1 MIPRNKIDEILDAA
15 HITDV
20 VGSYISLKKRGTNLI
35 GLCPFH
41 NEKTPSFN
49 VSPAKGIYKCFGC
62 GKAGNAINFVMEY
75 EHLDF
80 IGALK
85 HLAERYNIE
94 LPKEEVSAEVLSEE
108 KRKQQE
114 REQLQVLNNFAM
126 QYFASNLLEGEE
138 GKMIGY
144 TYFEERGFRH
154 NTIVDFKLGYSNDSW
169 DAFYQ
174 AAKSAGYGDE
184 LLIASGLVKQSEQGK
199 IYDAYRGR
207 VIFPILG
214 LNGKPIA
221 FAGRILKAKDEKSPK
236 YVNSPETV
244 LYHKSNELYGLYQAR
259 QAVTAADTVYLVE
272 GYTDVISLYQ
282 GGVKNVVASSG
293 TSLTENQIKLIKRFT
308 ENVCVLYDGDAAGIK
323 ASLRGTDMLLE
334 AGLNVRIVLFPD
346 GEDPDSYCRKVG
358 PEAFDIFLTENK
370 QDFILFKASQL
381 SEDAENDPIKKA
393 ELVKDIMLSISKI
406 PDSFKRANFTKE
418 CSRILK
424 VDEQLLVSELNRM
437 LRNKLSADAKT
448 DIQLPKSEAAPT
460 ALDEQLRGLIEVDSQ
475 DYAERELLR
484 LILRFGDKEFNEAFH
499 VASYIIN
506 ELAVEDIAIENPVV
520 SDIFRFIANSINQ
533 DEPYVRLL
541 LNNEDPKLSA
551 LVADMLAD
559 KYNLSDGWG
568 RYDVD
573 VEKEETIYKR
583 LVDSTLLMLKL
594 KHNEKLISQ
603 NHKDMAEAKTDEDFE
618 QILMVQKHLLEQR
631 MRYTAQWGTVVVK

>member
-1 MIPRNKIDEILDAA
+1 MIPRSKIDEILDAA

-20 VGSYISLKKRGTNLI
+20 VGSYISLKKRGSNLL

-49 VSPAKGIYKCFGC
+49 VSPSKGIYKCFGC
-62 GKAGNAINFVMEY
+62 GKAGNVINFVMDY

-80 IGALK
+80 VGALK
-85 HLAERYNIE
+85 HLADRYNIE
-94 LPKEEVSAEVLSEE
+94 LPKEEVSAEVVSEE

-126 QYFASNLLEGEE
+126 QYFVSNLLETEE

-144 TYFEERGFRH
+144 SYFEERGFRH
-154 NTIVDFKLGYSNDSW
+154 ETIVDFKLGYSSDSW

-174 AAKSAGYGDE
+174 TAKSAGYTDE
-184 LLIASGLVKQSEQGK
+184 LLISSGLVKQSEQGK

-207 VIFPILG
+207 IIFPILG

-221 FAGRILKAKDEKSPK
+221 FAGRILKAKDEKNPK

-259 QAVTAADTVYLVE
+259 QAISAADTVYLVE
-272 GYTDVISLYQ
+272 GYTDVISLFQ
-282 GGVKNVVASSG
+282 GGVKNVAASSG
-293 TSLTENQIKLIKRFT
+293 TSLTENQIKLLKRFT
-308 ENVCVLYDGDAAGIK
+308 QNVCVLYDGDAAGIK

-346 GEDPDSYCRKVG
+346 GEDPDSFSRKVG

-381 SEDAENDPIKKA
+381 KDDAGNDPIKKA

-418 CSRILK
+418 CSKILQ

-448 DIQLPKSEAAPT
+448 EIRLPDTESAPT
-460 ALDEQLRGLIEVDSQ
+460 ALEDQLRDLIEVDSQ

-484 LILRFGDKEFNEAFH
+484 LVLRFGDKEYNEAFH

-506 ELAVEDIAIENPVV
+506 ELAVEEISIENPVV
-520 SDIFRFIANSINQ
+520 ADVFKFVSKCINQ
-533 DEPYVRLL
+533 DEPYVKSL

-551 LVADMLAD
+551 LVADMLTD
-559 KYNLSDGWG
+559 KYNLSEGWE
-568 RYDVD
+568 RYDID
-573 VEKEETIYKR
+573 IEKEEQMYKR
-583 LVDSTLLMLKL
+583 LVDSALLMLKL
-594 KHNEKLISQ
+594 KHNEKLITQ
-603 NHKDMAEAKTDEDFE
+603 NHKDLALAKTDEEFE
-618 QILMVQKHLLEQR
+618 QILLVQKHLLEQR
-631 MRYTAQWGTVVVK
+631 MHYTSIWGTVVVK